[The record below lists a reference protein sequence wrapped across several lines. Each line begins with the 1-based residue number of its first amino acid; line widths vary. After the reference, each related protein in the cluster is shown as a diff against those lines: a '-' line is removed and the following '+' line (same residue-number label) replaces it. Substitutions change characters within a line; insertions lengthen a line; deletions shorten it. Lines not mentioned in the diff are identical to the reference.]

1 MKITRILAVMSLC
14 ALAAC
19 GGTTSPQPAISST
32 SLPAIVASP
41 QGQSI
46 VTALTQNFAPGINT
60 AIANASA
67 KVASS
72 KDAELVGEAL
82 AWAPVALNL
91 FGGFTGLPAS
101 DIAALKAGAASASAL
116 LKNPPADLGSAIAQ
130 ALGAYQAVTGA
141 LKPALGA

>member
-1 MKITRILAVMSLC
+1 MKITRILAVTSLC

-19 GGTTSPQPAISST
+19 GTPAPSPVISST

-46 VTALTQNFAPGINT
+46 VTALTQNFVPGINK
-60 AIANASA
+60 AIANVSA

-72 KDAELVGEAL
+72 GDAQMVGQAL
-82 AWAPVALNL
+82 AWAPVALDL
-91 FGGFTGLPAS
+91 FGGFTSLSAT
-101 DIAALKAGAASASAL
+101 DIAALKAGAASASAAL
-116 LKNPPADLGSAIAQ
+116 QNPPAGLGSAIAQ

-141 LKPALGA
+141 LKPTLGS